1 MFKQQGSH
9 FARSYVVRFCRLLP
23 SIHPCN
29 NALLFQLA
37 AKTYFSQ
44 ADPLIKI
51 KSKPLLENALDKDP
65 YCLPAVFMM
74 VDLLLELGENSS
86 AVKLIKKQCTT
97 KPNSKL
103 YAILGDILS
112 KEKNQMKAV
121 ENYTIAIKMDPLN
134 RRANTGLMALGQS
147 SQPNE
152 DSEHSRQYEFEE
164 MLEVP
169 SNVAEAESETDNVW
183 SDFEIETR

>member
-1 MFKQQGSH
+1 M
-9 FARSYVVRFCRLLP
+9 
-23 SIHPCN
+23 
-29 NALLFQLA
+29 
-37 AKTYFSQ
+37 
-44 ADPLIKI
+44 
-51 KSKPLLENALDKDP
+51 LENALDKDP

-152 DSEHSRQYEFEE
+152 DRTYEFEE

-169 SNVAEAESETDNVW
+169 TNAAEAESETDNVW